1 MHFMLKIF
9 QIQWRKLCN
18 QVSLI
23 RRSFSPE
30 IIQQY
35 LDCFV
40 MKTMLN
46 YEDLYK
52 FMLYAIAIDCLSIE
66 LV

>member
-1 MHFMLKIF
+1 MEKV
-9 QIQWRKLCN
+9 CN

-23 RRSFSPE
+23 RKTFSPE

-40 MKTMLN
+40 VKTMLN
-46 YEDLYK
+46 YEELYK
-52 FMLYAIAIDCLSIE
+52 FMLYDIVIVCI
-66 LV
+66 